1 VRVRVPLRQLLLIRS
16 EALVLHG
23 GFGFARDSAEPR
35 RQRFIRSSP
44 TIGPTARSH
53 FLFFII
59 SYD

>member
-44 TIGPTARSH
+44 TIGPTA
-53 FLFFII
+53 LTFFVFHYII
-59 SYD
+59 